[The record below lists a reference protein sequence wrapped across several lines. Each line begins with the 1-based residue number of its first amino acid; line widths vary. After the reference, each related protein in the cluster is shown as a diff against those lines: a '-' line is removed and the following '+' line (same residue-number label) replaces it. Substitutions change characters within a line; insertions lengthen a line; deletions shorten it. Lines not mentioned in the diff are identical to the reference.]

1 MLNEKLPD
9 IGHIFYIGN
18 IQYLYFSRQIEKKE
32 RYIKDN
38 KRVMSKK
45 NTNKFINFTFYE
57 LNFIWLL
64 NLSVDG
70 RSVISY

>member
-1 MLNEKLPD
+1 
-9 IGHIFYIGN
+9 
-18 IQYLYFSRQIEKKE
+18 
-32 RYIKDN
+32 
-38 KRVMSKK
+38 MSKK
-45 NTNKFINFTFYE
+45 NTNKFTNFTFYE